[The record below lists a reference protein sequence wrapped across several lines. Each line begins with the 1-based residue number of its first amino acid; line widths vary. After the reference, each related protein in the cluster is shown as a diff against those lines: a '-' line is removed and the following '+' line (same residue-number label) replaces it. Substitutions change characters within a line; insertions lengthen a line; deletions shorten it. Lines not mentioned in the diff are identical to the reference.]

1 MQQFTERYAEKI
13 RGVLSCLDRIVI
25 TGTIPGVC
33 FAEGMTGYLY
43 QQGIRIFDYPKWADG
58 LREEIRANA
67 EKIASQNGLE
77 IEFIR
82 KNTFRKEDRIKKI
95 LDKRGGAPGMVH
107 IFSAMESCASYKPW
121 HDKQTHKTFLKPDSG
136 KCLHYYFY
144 FIVEQLGLCYLRV
157 PTWAPFRLQFYC
169 NGHNVLA
176 SQLRR
181 RGISFTLLDNAFI
194 EMEEWG
200 KAQNLADTFSPER
213 LHRYL
218 DRIAKQLCP
227 IIRHFPSQYHWSLMQ
242 VEYATDIV
250 FHRQRDLSSLYEE
263 LVRTAIHSVKPEQV
277 ATFFGRPL
285 HGLFQD
291 ELGNDF
297 HTRVEGTRIKHHM
310 GKVAI
315 KMYDKF
321 ALILRIETTANDVSF
336 FKHHRSVEHRD
347 QTRQMQ
353 LAPVK
358 KSIYSLPALIGI
370 MSAVNSRY
378 LQFIS
383 AIEDPTFS
391 LRQLEKISRPASD
404 TQRTYRG
411 FNLFHGEDLELFRAI
426 NRGEFNIH
434 GFQNRDLQKYLD
446 SQSPQQISRIIK
458 RLRKHGLIKKVARTY
473 RYYLTSLGRRVTLTA
488 LKLREMFIIPYL
500 RGNLAIS

>member
-1 MQQFTERYAEKI
+1 MQQFTERHAEKI

-25 TGTIPGVC
+25 TGTIPKIC
-33 FAEGMTGYLY
+33 FAEGMTAYLY
-43 QQGIRIFDYPKWADG
+43 QQGIRIFDYPQWANG
-58 LREEIRANA
+58 LREEIRTNA
-67 EKIASQNGLE
+67 EKIASKNGLE

-95 LDKRGGAPGMVH
+95 LGKRGDAPGMVH
-107 IFSAMESCASYKPW
+107 IFSAMEPCSSYKPW
-121 HDKQTHKTFLKPDSG
+121 HDKKTHKTFLKPDSG

-144 FIVEQLGLCYLRV
+144 FIVADLGLCYLRV

-181 RGISFTLLDNAFI
+181 RGLSFTLLDNALSEI
-194 EMEEWG
+194 EDWE
-200 KAQNLADTFSPER
+200 KAQNLADTFSPEQ
-213 LHRYL
+213 LHRHL
-218 DRIAKQLCP
+218 DRISRELCP
-227 IIRHFPSQYHWSLMQ
+227 VIRHFPALYHWSLMQ

-250 FHRQRDLSSLYEE
+250 FHRQKDLAPLYEE

-277 ATFFGRPL
+277 ATFLGRRL
-285 HGLFQD
+285 SELFQD

-297 HTRVEGTRIKHHM
+297 HTRIEGTRLKHHM

-321 ALILRIETTANDVSF
+321 ALILRIETTTNDVSF
-336 FKHHRSVEHRD
+336 FKHHRTVE
-347 QTRQMQ
+347 QTRQMK

-358 KSIYSLPALIGI
+358 KSIYSLPTLIGI
-370 MSAVNSRY
+370 LSAANARY

-411 FNLFHGEDLELFRAI
+411 FNLFHGEDLDLFLAI

-434 GFQNRDLQKYLD
+434 GFQNRDLHTHLD
-446 SQSPQQISRIIK
+446 SRSPQQISRIIK
-458 RLRKHGLIKKVARTY
+458 RLRKHGLIKRVARTY

-500 RGNLAIS
+500 RGNLAI

>member
-25 TGTIPGVC
+25 TGTIPRVC

-43 QQGIRIFDYPKWADG
+43 QQGIRIFDYPQWAEG

-67 EKIASQNGLE
+67 EKIASKNGLE

-95 LDKRGGAPGMVH
+95 LEKRGDAPGMIH
-107 IFSAMESCASYKPW
+107 IFSAMEPCASYKPW
-121 HDKQTHKTFLKPDSG
+121 HDKKTHKTFLKPDSG

-144 FIVEQLGLCYLRV
+144 FIVADLGLCYLRV

-181 RGISFTLLDNAFI
+181 RGISFTMLDNAMS
-194 EMEEWG
+194 EMEDWE
-200 KAQNLADTFSPER
+200 KAQNLADTFSPEH
-213 LHRYL
+213 LHRHL
-218 DRIAKQLCP
+218 DRITRQLCP
-227 IIRHFPSQYHWSLMQ
+227 VIRHFPALYHWSLMQ

-250 FHRQRDLSSLYEE
+250 FHRQKDLAPLYDEM
-263 LVRTAIHSVKPEQV
+263 VRTAIHSVKPEQV
-277 ATFFGRPL
+277 ATFLGRHL
-285 HGLFQD
+285 SELFQD

-297 HTRVEGTRIKHHM
+297 HTRIEGTRIKHHM

-336 FKHHRSVEHRD
+336 FKHHRTVEHRD
-347 QTRQMQ
+347 QTRQMK

-358 KSIYSLPALIGI
+358 KSIYSLPALIAI
-370 MSAVNSRY
+370 MSAANARY
-378 LQFIS
+378 IQFIS

-404 TQRTYRG
+404 TKRTYRG
-411 FNLFHGEDLELFRAI
+411 FNLFHGEDLDLFRAI

-434 GFQNRDLQKYLD
+434 GFQNRDLHTHLD
-446 SQSPQQISRIIK
+446 SRSPQQISRIIK
-458 RLRKHGLIKKVARTY
+458 RLRKHGLIKRVARTY

-500 RGNLAIS
+500 RGNLAI